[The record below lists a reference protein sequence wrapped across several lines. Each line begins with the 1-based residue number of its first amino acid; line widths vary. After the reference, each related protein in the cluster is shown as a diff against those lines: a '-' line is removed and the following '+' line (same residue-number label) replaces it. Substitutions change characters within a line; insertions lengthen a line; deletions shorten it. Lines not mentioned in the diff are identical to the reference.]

1 MKRLLPLTAL
11 LGTAAAAAAFGVLAP
26 AAAPATRRIDTGY
39 SSRALGGT
47 LHFEVYLPAG
57 YASSGERYPVVY
69 FLHGLPA
76 AAVSYQAVRF
86 VERALD
92 EVGHPAILVVPQGAR
107 AGETDPEYVDHSPGD
122 DWADAI
128 SLELPR
134 VVDSRYRTIANRSGR
149 ALVGV
154 SAGGYGAMH
163 LALRQLDSFSVVESW
178 SGYFHPTDPT
188 GTVALSLGSPDR
200 DAKADV
206 HEQIAAE
213 KERLRSGRMF
223 IAFYVGLGDSR
234 FRSENEQLDRELTAA
249 RIPHLFREFAGGH
262 DQSLWERHAAMWLGL
277 AIAHLA
283 APR

>member
-1 MKRLLPLTAL
+1 MKCPLALTLLTTAV
-11 LGTAAAAAAFGVLAP
+11 AAAAFAVLAP
-26 AAAPATRRIDTGY
+26 AAVPATRRIDTSY

-47 LHFEVYLPAG
+47 LHFEVYFPAG
-57 YASSGERYPVVY
+57 YATSSERYPVVY

-76 AAVSYQAVRF
+76 GAVSYQSMRF

-92 EVGHPAILVVPQGAR
+92 EVGYPAILVVPQGAR
-107 AGETDPEYVDHSPGD
+107 AGETDPEYVDHRPGD

-134 VVDSRYRTIANRSGR
+134 VVDARYRTIANRSGR

-163 LALRQLDSFSVVESW
+163 LALRELDSFSVVESW

-188 GTVALSLGSPDR
+188 GTVALDLGTPDR

-213 KERLRSGRMF
+213 RTRLRSARMF
-223 IAFYVGLGDSR
+223 IAFYVGLGDTR
-234 FRSENEQLDRELTAA
+234 FRAENEQLDRELTAA
-249 RIPHLFREFAGGH
+249 GIPHLFREFAGGH
-262 DQSLWERHAAMWLGL
+262 NQALWQPHAAMWLGL
-277 AIAHLA
+277 ALAHLA
-283 APR
+283 AAR

>member
-1 MKRLLPLTAL
+1 MRRLLPLTAL
-11 LGTAAAAAAFGVLAP
+11 LVTAAAAAAFAVLAP

-92 EVGHPAILVVPQGAR
+92 EVGQPAILVVPQGAR
-107 AGETDPEYVDHSPGD
+107 AGETDPEYVDHRPGD
-122 DWADAI
+122 NWADAI

-134 VVDSRYRTIANRSGR
+134 VVDSRYRTIANRNGR

-163 LALRQLDSFSVVESW
+163 LALRELDSFSVVESW

-213 KERLRSGRMF
+213 KKRLRSGRMF

-234 FRSENEQLDRELTAA
+234 FRTENEQLDRELTAA
-249 RIPHLFREFAGGH
+249 GIPHLFREFAGGH
-262 DQSLWERHAAMWLGL
+262 DQGLWKRHAAMWLGL

>member
-1 MKRLLPLTAL
+1 MRRLLPLTAL
-11 LGTAAAAAAFGVLAP
+11 LAAAAAVFGVFAP
-26 AAAPATRRIDTGY
+26 AAAPATRRIDTSY
-39 SSRALGGT
+39 SSRALAGR
-47 LHFEVYLPAG
+47 LHFEVYLPAN
-57 YASSGERYPVVY
+57 YASTGERYPVVY

-76 AAVSYQAVRF
+76 GAVSYQSMRF

-92 EVGHPAILVVPQGAR
+92 EVGQPAILVVPQGAR
-107 AGETDPEYVDHSPGD
+107 AGETDPEYVDHRAGD
-122 DWADAI
+122 NWADAI

-134 VVDSRYRTIANRSGR
+134 IVDSRYRTIANRSGR

-163 LALRQLDSFSVVESW
+163 LALRELDSFSVVESW

-188 GTVALSLGSPDR
+188 GTVALSLGSSDR

-213 KERLRSGRMF
+213 KSRLRSERMF

-234 FRSENEQLDRELTAA
+234 FRAENEQLDRELTAA
-249 RIPHLFREFAGGH
+249 GIPHLFREFAGGH
-262 DQSLWERHAAMWLGL
+262 DQALWERHAAMWLGL
-277 AIAHLA
+277 ALGHLA